1 MNKKM
6 YAIILI
12 FSIVFIIGIITFM
25 IFNLNKSSN
34 DKLASNTESNNVISN
49 DTLNLP
55 LNQAIKTSSSEIKI
69 SPNCSITFHKHFLK
83 CGHTIKEKSIATQD
97 IVKFSKDEFEELY
110 SDWQVSKFSSLEID
124 LEKNF
129 DGLCGQH
136 YLVKSDN
143 GYVKIY
149 NIKSDNFLELEEATE
164 IAVKYLSLED
174 MNELENGVILYGKEN
189 LNSYIENF
197 E

>member
-69 SPNCSITFHKHFLK
+69 SPNC
-83 CGHTIKEKSIATQD
+83 GHTIKEKSIATQD
-97 IVKFSKDEFEELY
+97 IVNFSKDEFEELY

-149 NIKSDNFLELEEATE
+149 NIKSDNSLELEEATE